1 MCDVTIAGYHLGC
14 PMWAE
19 PSWRGSFA
27 PRVGPANEALTHYAS
42 VFNTVEGNTTFY
54 SLPSAESVARWAD
67 VTPPDFRFCFKA
79 PRSVTHD
86 ARLVEAD
93 DTMDTLLERIAPLGE
108 RLGPLMV
115 QLPPSFGPDRLGALD
130 AFLDR
135 FARGCEVAVELRHR
149 GFFDDPAA
157 AEDADAVLNAHACE
171 RIVMDTRALR
181 AGDPRHPQVV
191 AARHAKPDLPVRPGP
206 LTDRPLYRWVGHP
219 DATTNEPWLRDLASL
234 VGAWM
239 RDGRCPYVM
248 IHCPD
253 TGRTPWMARRFHEI
267 LATTHPDLDVG
278 ELPPFPAERAAA
290 SDAQLSLF

>member
-1 MCDVTIAGYHLGC
+1 MAIASYLLGC

-27 PRVGPANEALTHYAS
+27 PRGGAANDALAHYAS

-54 SLPSAESVARWAD
+54 SLPSPESVARWREA
-67 VTPPDFRFCFKA
+67 TPPEFRFCFKV
-79 PRSVTHD
+79 PRVVTHD
-86 ARLVEAD
+86 ARLVDAD
-93 DTMDTLLERIAPLGE
+93 GTMETFLERMAPLGD

-115 QLPPSFGPDRLGALD
+115 QLPPSFGPDRLAVV
-130 AFLDR
+130 DR
-135 FARGCEVAVELRHR
+135 FLGRFAAGREVAVELRHR
-149 GFFDDPAA
+149 GFFDDPQAS
-157 AEDADAVLNAHACE
+157 AEADAVLRSHRCE

-181 AGDPRHPQVV
+181 AGDPRHPKVV
-191 AARHAKPDLPVRPGP
+191 AARHAKPDLPVRPEP

-219 DATTNEPWLRDLASL
+219 DPDTNQRWLRDLASH
-234 VGAWM
+234 VATWI
-239 RDGRCPYVM
+239 REARTPYVM

-253 TGRTPWMARRFHEI
+253 TGRTPWMARRFHEL
-267 LATTHPDLDVG
+267 LAAEAGVSGMEVG